1 MFARFP
7 NGTGTLFA
15 VLGAFVA
22 LAPCLGSGCGGQATA
37 AASQPDGSVEASV
50 DAGVIIGTVGH
61 VITTGGGVATG
72 GSSGSVTNPFGGSSS
87 GGSSE
92 TGSPDDSG
100 STNDDS
106 GIASD
111 DGSMADGPSSGDGSG
126 GNGDGGGCS
135 SYPPLVCGGGPCDL
149 GSHTCCVTVQLAE
162 RCLAGTGA
170 VCNSM
175 KEASVHCSNAC
186 DCPTGQSCCGTIDLL
201 SDSVQSTCQTLNPS
215 VSGGNCPPYP
225 ATVSQA
231 SGQLCFVDSE
241 CQNGQACIYQ
251 TCIYGAQFH
260 ICGLQSQSPFNCVAS
275 PTGDGG

>member
-22 LAPCLGSGCGGQATA
+22 LAPCLGSGCGGSPTATA
-37 AASQPDGSVEASV
+37 PQPDASMGASV

-61 VITTGGGVATG
+61 VITAGGGAATG
-72 GSSGSVTNPFGGSSS
+72 GSSGSVTNPFGGSSGS
-87 GGSSE
+87 GSA
-92 TGSPDDSG
+92 DDSG
-100 STNDDS
+100 STNDS
-106 GIASD
+106 AAVSD
-111 DGSMADGPSSGDGSG
+111 DGSMVDGPSSGDGSK
-126 GNGDGGGCS
+126 GDSGACA

-170 VCNSM
+170 VCSPM

-201 SDSVQSTCQTLNPS
+201 SDSVQTTCQPLDPS

-251 TCIYGAQFH
+251 TCVYGAQFH
-260 ICGLQSQSPFNCVAS
+260 ICGLQSQSPFNCMAM
-275 PTGDGG
+275 GDGGP